1 MAATHLRKPN
11 NLVQSIERVA
21 TIFDVLAQSSQGISL
36 RELSTRVKLP
46 KGTTHRLLSS
56 LAYYG
61 YIRQTPET
69 KSYHL
74 GFKLIELGNSL
85 LSQLDI
91 RSQAKPFL
99 NDLSKRIKETV
110 HLVILDKYEA
120 LYIDKVESNV
130 KQGGLQMVSRVGFR
144 VPVHCS
150 SVGKVLLAH
159 LSENVLDGIIKEK
172 GLSKRTKN
180 TITNPESLKAHLKMV
195 RTQGYAIDDEEN
207 EEGIRCVGAPI
218 FNQEGQMIAAISISG
233 PTVRIT
239 RKLIQDIYRKEIIKT
254 ASAISR
260 ELGYH
265 ETSPMPHHVVEKR

>member
-1 MAATHLRKPN
+1 MAAVPLQKPN

-36 RELSTRVKLP
+36 KDLSAKVKLP
-46 KGTTHRLLSS
+46 KGTTHRLLAS

-61 YIRQTPET
+61 YVRQTRET

-74 GFKLIELGNSL
+74 GFRLIELGNCL
-85 LSQLDI
+85 LNQLDI

-99 NDLSKRIKETV
+99 TELAERIKETV
-110 HLVILDKYEA
+110 HLVILDQYEA
-120 LYIDKVESNV
+120 LYIDKVES
-130 KQGGLQMVSRVGFR
+130 KEKPGGLQMVSQIGLR

-159 LSENVLDGIIKEK
+159 ISENEVDGIIRQKN
-172 GLSKRTKN
+172 LVRRTKN
-180 TITNPESLKAHLKMV
+180 TITDPGSLKAHLKMV
-195 RTQGYAIDDEEN
+195 RSQGFAIDDEEN

-218 FNQEGQMIAAISISG
+218 FNQQGQVIAAISISG

-239 RKLIQDIYRKEIIKT
+239 KNLLHHLLKKEILKT
-254 ASAISR
+254 AAAISR
-260 ELGYH
+260 ALGYQK
-265 ETSPMPHHVVEKR
+265 TGP

>member
-1 MAATHLRKPN
+1 MALLPHKKPN

-36 RELSTRVKLP
+36 RELSAKVKLP

-61 YIRQTPET
+61 YVRQTPET
-69 KSYHL
+69 KNYHL
-74 GFKLIELGNSL
+74 GLRLIELGNSVL
-85 LSQLDI
+85 NQLDI
-91 RSQAKPFL
+91 RSQAKPYL
-99 NDLSKRIKETV
+99 KDLSERIKETV
-110 HLVILDKYEA
+110 HLVILDQYEA

-144 VPVHCS
+144 VSLHCS
-150 SVGKVLLAH
+150 SVGKVLSAH
-159 LSENVLDGIIKEK
+159 LSENKLDGIIQQK

-180 TITNPESLKAHLKMV
+180 TITNSESLKAHLKIV
-195 RTQGYAIDDEEN
+195 RSQGFAIDDEEN

-218 FNQEGQMIAAISISG
+218 FNQQGQVIAAISISG

-239 RKLIQDIYRKEIIKT
+239 KKSLQNFLKKEIIKT
-254 ASAISR
+254 AAAISR
-260 ELGYH
+260 ELGYQ
-265 ETSPMPHHVVEKR
+265 ETSPLPHSVLEKL

>member
-1 MAATHLRKPN
+1 MAVPHLLKPN
-11 NLVQSIERVA
+11 NLVQSIERVV

-36 RELSTRVKLP
+36 RELSARVKLP

-69 KSYHL
+69 KNYHL

-85 LSQLDI
+85 LNQLDI

-99 NDLSKRIKETV
+99 NDLAAKTNETV
-110 HLVILDKYEA
+110 HLVILDQYEA
-120 LYIDKVESNV
+120 LYIDKVESKV
-130 KQGGLQMVSRVGFR
+130 KQGGLQMASRVGLR
-144 VPVHCS
+144 VPLHCS
-150 SVGKVLLAH
+150 AVGKVLLAY
-159 LSENVLDGIIKEK
+159 LPENELEGLIQQT

-180 TITNPESLKAHLKMV
+180 SITDAENLKAHLKAV
-195 RTQGYAIDDEEN
+195 RSRGFAIDDEEN

-218 FNQEGQMIAAISISG
+218 FNQQGQVIAAISISG
-233 PTVRIT
+233 PTIRIPNKLLQNSLK
-239 RKLIQDIYRKEIIKT
+239 RKIIET

-260 ELGYH
+260 EFGYQ
-265 ETSPMPHHVVEKR
+265 EPRPMPANGVRKR

>member
-1 MAATHLRKPN
+1 MLLLPPQRPK

-21 TIFDVLAQSSQGISL
+21 MIFDVLAQSSQEISL
-36 RELSTRVKLP
+36 RELSAKTKLP

-69 KSYHL
+69 KNYHL
-74 GFKLIELGNSL
+74 GFRLVELGNSL
-85 LSQLDI
+85 LNQLDI
-91 RSQAKPFL
+91 RFQAKPYI
-99 NDLSKRIKETV
+99 NDLCERIKETV
-110 HLVILDKYEA
+110 HLVILDQYEA
-120 LYIDKVESNV
+120 LYIDKVEPNV

-150 SVGKVLLAH
+150 SVGKVLLAQ
-159 LSENVLDGIIKEK
+159 LSENELDDVIQLK

-180 TITNPESLKAHLKMV
+180 TITDPENLKTHLKMV
-195 RTQGYAIDDEEN
+195 RSQGFAIDDEEN
-207 EEGIRCVGAPI
+207 EKGIRCVAAPVY
-218 FNQEGQMIAAISISG
+218 NQQGQVFAAISISG

-239 RKLIQDIYRKEIIKT
+239 KKLLQNSLKTEIKKT

-260 ELGYH
+260 ELGYQG
-265 ETSPMPHHVVEKR
+265 TRPMSQNVVE

>member
-1 MAATHLRKPN
+1 MAAVPLQKPN

-36 RELSTRVKLP
+36 KDLSAKVKLP
-46 KGTTHRLLSS
+46 KGTTHRLLAS

-61 YIRQTPET
+61 YVRQTRET

-74 GFKLIELGNSL
+74 GFRLIELGNCL
-85 LSQLDI
+85 LNQLDI

-99 NDLSKRIKETV
+99 TELAERIKETV
-110 HLVILDKYEA
+110 HLVILDQYEA
-120 LYIDKVESNV
+120 LYIDKVES
-130 KQGGLQMVSRVGFR
+130 KEKPGGLQMVSQIGLR

-159 LSENVLDGIIKEK
+159 ISENEVDGIIRQKN
-172 GLSKRTKN
+172 LAHRTKN
-180 TITNPESLKAHLKMV
+180 TITDPGILKAHLKMV
-195 RTQGYAIDDEEN
+195 RSQGFAIDDEEN

-218 FNQEGQMIAAISISG
+218 FNQQGQVIAAISISG

-239 RKLIQDIYRKEIIKT
+239 KKLLHNLLKKEILKT
-254 ASAISR
+254 AAAISR
-260 ELGYH
+260 ALGYQK
-265 ETSPMPHHVVEKR
+265 TGP